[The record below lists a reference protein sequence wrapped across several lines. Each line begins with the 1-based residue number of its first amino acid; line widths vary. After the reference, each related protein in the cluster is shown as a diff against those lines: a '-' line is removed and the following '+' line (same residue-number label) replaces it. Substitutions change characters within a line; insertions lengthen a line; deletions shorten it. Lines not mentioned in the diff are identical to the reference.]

1 MHYKEKQ
8 QNGPLCTPKTTMT
21 TTNFEVHKFTIERNK
36 QPNFCYNNGKNN
48 QNTLKT

>member
-21 TTNFEVHKFTIERNK
+21 TKNFTVERK
-36 QPNFCYNNGKNN
+36 K
-48 QNTLKT
+48 